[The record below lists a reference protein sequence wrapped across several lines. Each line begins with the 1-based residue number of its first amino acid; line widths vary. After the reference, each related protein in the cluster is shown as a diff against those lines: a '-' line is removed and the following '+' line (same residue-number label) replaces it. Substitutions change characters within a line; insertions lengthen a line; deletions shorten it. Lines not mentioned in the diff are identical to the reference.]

1 MQHRIVRGD
10 KAIDIPTSKPKDVR
24 EKDGVKYYIWDE
36 LAQNG
41 KPSGREIVQTS
52 TGVLYRA
59 AFDNR
64 GMPASGIIFYPDGT
78 VWE

>member
-1 MQHRIVRGD
+1 VEHRIVRGD
-10 KAIDIPTSKPKDVR
+10 KVIDIPTSTPKR
-24 EKDGVKYYIWDE
+24 IAEQNGITYRIWDE
-36 LAQNG
+36 FGKDG

-78 VWE
+78 IWE